1 MASVLADITVIEVS
15 QSPAAGLAAM
25 VMADF
30 GAKVVWFEYAG
41 KQEAYR
47 VWHRGKQ
54 RVQVNLASH
63 HLDAMENAD
72 TIRAHI
78 LNSADVF
85 LTDLSAKRLAELG
98 LDWQTLGGQR
108 PDLIHAEVSAF
119 GDGNPFSG
127 LAADG
132 EQGMPE
138 ESLVAAAIGR
148 TMIFEG
154 VAKRP
159 GPVYPAV
166 RVGTHGAAQATLTGV
181 LAQLVART
189 QGSLGQRQQA
199 SILRALTSYDL
210 VGLGVSQLDES
221 PFPVVNPLEV
231 LPMLNFQPVQCS
243 DGRWMQLG
251 NLLPHLQV
259 NFLRAAGLTD
269 ILDDPRFAEQP
280 LDEATTEDFR
290 QRVCAQ
296 MATRTLDDWMTLFQA
311 DGGVASHAY
320 QSTQQAMQDPDI
332 VANGHSDNSHG
343 FRQLGV
349 LGQFQRTPGQVA
361 SPPVDMALADVDL
374 PNVFSPAIKS
384 LSVNPVR
391 KLPLSGV
398 TVVEAAA
405 IIASPLAA
413 SMLADLGARVIK
425 LEPLDGDPFRLMAFG
440 LGADRCNTDKES
452 MALNLKSDAGQ
463 QIAQDLIAEAD
474 LFIHNYRP
482 GVPERLGL
490 DYETLAKRNPRL
502 VHLSA
507 TGYGTHGPGKV
518 RPSTHPVPGAAL
530 GGVLY
535 QFGELPTERLDYPA
549 MLDVSRRLFRANEL
563 NPDPNT
569 SFVVAS
575 AAVMGLLGA
584 ADTGQGQ
591 MIHLDMFGANA
602 YANFDDFTENS
613 SDTPRLPLDPD
624 YRGKGPFE
632 GLYPCRD
639 GWLMIS
645 ITKETDQARLMDEIG
660 SFDQLMNQTAEYWQQ
675 RLIDMGLGGIR
686 ADGPVTGLCIQE
698 PAFADSGLVAAY
710 DHPIHGA
717 GLRHGAMSHWPLSE
731 RRLQGPCQNGD
742 ATVSLLRELGKTP
755 EQVRTL
761 RNSGVVKNAAEALS

>member
-1 MASVLADITVIEVS
+1 MDSVLADVTVVEVS
-15 QSPAAGLAAM
+15 QGPAAGLATM

-41 KQEAYR
+41 KTEGYR

-54 RVQVNLASH
+54 RVQVNLASAQE
-63 HLDAMENAD
+63 DAMQNAD
-72 TIRAHI
+72 TIRTHI

-85 LTDLSAKRLAELG
+85 VTDLSARRLAELG
-98 LDWQTLGGQR
+98 LDWQTLGARR

-119 GDGNPFSG
+119 GDDNPFSG

-132 EQGMPE
+132 EQGMPA

-148 TMIFEG
+148 AMIFEG
-154 VAKRP
+154 VASRP

-166 RVGTHGAAQATLTGV
+166 QVGTHGAAQATLAGI
-181 LAQLVART
+181 LAQLVARES
-189 QGSLGQRQQA
+189 GALGQCQKA

-221 PFPVVNPLEV
+221 PFPLVDPLEV
-231 LPMLNFQPVQCS
+231 MPMLNFQPVQCA

-259 NFLRAAGLTD
+259 NFLRAAGLRD
-269 ILDDPRFAEQP
+269 ILDDPRFAQQP
-280 LDEATTEDFR
+280 LDEATTEEFR
-290 QRVCAQ
+290 QRVCEH
-296 MATRTLDDWMTLFQA
+296 MATRSLDEWMRLFQA
-311 DGGVASHAY
+311 DGGVASHPY
-320 QSTQQAMQDPDI
+320 QSTRQAMQDPDI
-332 VANGHSDNSHG
+332 VANGHSDDSHG

-349 LGQFQRTPGQVA
+349 LGQFQRTPGHVA
-361 SPPVDMALADVDL
+361 SPPVDVALNDL
-374 PNVFSPAIKS
+374 ELPKVFAPAAQS
-384 LSVNPVR
+384 TSAGVSRN
-391 KLPLSGV
+391 LPLSGV

-452 MALNLKSDAGQ
+452 VALNLKSAAGQ
-463 QIAQDLIAEAD
+463 QIAQDLIADAD
-474 LFIHNYRP
+474 VFIHNYRP

-490 DYETLAKRNPRL
+490 DYETLAKRNSRL

-507 TGYGTHGPGKV
+507 TGYGTQGPGKV

-530 GGVLY
+530 GGVVY
-535 QFGELPTERLDYPA
+535 QFGELPAERLDYPA

-575 AAVMGLLGA
+575 AAVMGLLSA
-584 ADTGQGQ
+584 ARTGLGQ
-591 MIHLDMFGANA
+591 MVHLDMFGANA
-602 YANFDDFTENS
+602 YANFDDFTENGS
-613 SDTPRLPLDPD
+613 AMARWPLDDD
-624 YRGKGPFE
+624 YQGKGPFE
-632 GLYPCRD
+632 RLYPCRD
-639 GWLMIS
+639 SWLMIS
-645 ITKETDQARLMDEIG
+645 IEKESDQKRLMDEIG
-660 SFDQLMNQTAEYWQQ
+660 SFDRLKNDTADYWQQ
-675 RLIDMGLGGIR
+675 RLVGMGLGAVR
-686 ADGPVTGLCIQE
+686 ADVSVTGLRIQE
-698 PAFADSGLVAAY
+698 PSFAKSGLVAAY
-710 DHPIHGA
+710 DHPIHGT
-717 GLRHGAMSHWPLSE
+717 GLRHGAMSHWPLAE
-731 RRLQGPCQNGD
+731 RRLQGPCQTGD
-742 ATVSLLRELGKTP
+742 ATASLLRELGKTSA
-755 EQVRTL
+755 EVSSLQ
-761 RNSGVVKNAAEALS
+761 SAGVVNIGPKALS